1 MKKTVLS
8 ALVALAMPMMASS
21 AQAFEDIDSNDNI
34 AYWKDSD
41 NHIVRDRW
49 GGCVRT
55 IDWTKERAIAKC
67 EGWPEVKP
75 AVVAVPVKV
84 VEPQEKKAVEAV
96 VVAPAVVVEDPKTK
110 AAVVI
115 VEDVP
120 AAFSGLFE
128 TNSFN
133 LKPEAKQKLDAYAD
147 YMKKHP
153 DVKVKITGY
162 TDDRGAAAYNQKLS
176 EKRAKAV
183 KQYLESQ
190 GIDANRVAAEGK
202 GEANPV
208 ADNGTAEGRA
218 KNRRVELEIQK

>member
-8 ALVALAMPMMASS
+8 TLVALAMPMMASS

-75 AVVAVPVKV
+75 AVVMVPVKV
-84 VEPQEKKAVEAV
+84 VEPKQKKVVEAAV
-96 VVAPAVVVEDPKTK
+96 VEPAVVVEEPKTK
-110 AAVVI
+110 SAVVT
-115 VEDVP
+115 VEDMP

-133 LKPEAKQKLDAYAD
+133 LKLEAKQKLDAYAD

-153 DVKVKITGY
+153 QVKVKITGY
-162 TDDRGAAAYNQKLS
+162 TDDRGAAAYNQQLS

-190 GIDANRVAAEGK
+190 GIEANRVTAEGK

-208 ADNGTAEGRA
+208 ADNNTREGRA